1 MVGGLKIPVTSTLT
15 ALLYGFA
22 NHKKPEAKEYY
33 FWRIAD
39 ILWNN
44 EDLPEPLLE
53 RHPWADLMIK
63 EAIANK
69 YLAVGGSASSGKS
82 HTMAAW
88 GIVNWLSRPSETL
101 VLMTSTTLREARKRI
116 WGSVISLLSV
126 VEGMRVRSGLYREHR
141 LHQRVR
147 DTNREGR
154 SFTDR
159 RREVQ
164 DKGSGW

>member
-1 MVGGLKIPVTSTLT
+1 MPVNKLEPRITNAGDKMMVGGLKIPVTSTLT

-101 VLMTSTTLREARKRI
+101 DNASGGTKKDL
-116 WGSVISLLSV
+116 GISHLV
-126 VEGMRVRSGLYREHR
+126 TVSGG
-141 LHQRVR
+141 R
-147 DTNREGR
+147 DA
-154 SFTDR
+154 
-159 RREVQ
+159 
-164 DKGSGW
+164 W